1 MFEDYYKEWLKLN
14 GKYELSSKQQY
25 WYEHSLDL
33 FLKHFGEDIKIK
45 DITRSEYQ
53 KFISNYANGRTSETV
68 RKVNLYL
75 SSCIK
80 DAVYDGYIKKIQHIT
95 LKRKEQNKLK
105 RRCKIFNN

>member
-1 MFEDYYKEWLKLN
+1 MFKDYYKEWLKLN

-53 KFISNYANGRTSETV
+53 
-68 RKVNLYL
+68 NLYL
-75 SSCIK
+75 
-80 DAVYDGYIKKIQHIT
+80 IT
-95 LKRKEQNKLK
+95 HRVELQKQLEKLIFIYLVVLKMQCMMVISK
-105 RRCKIFNN
+105 RSNI

>member
-1 MFEDYYKEWLKLN
+1 MAQVERKIWIIIKTTILVWTLTWFV
-14 GKYELSSKQQY
+14 
-25 WYEHSLDL
+25 
-33 FLKHFGEDIKIK
+33 LKHFGEDIKIK

-95 LKRKEQNKLK
+95 LKLKEQNKLK
-105 RRCKIFNN
+105 RRCEIFND